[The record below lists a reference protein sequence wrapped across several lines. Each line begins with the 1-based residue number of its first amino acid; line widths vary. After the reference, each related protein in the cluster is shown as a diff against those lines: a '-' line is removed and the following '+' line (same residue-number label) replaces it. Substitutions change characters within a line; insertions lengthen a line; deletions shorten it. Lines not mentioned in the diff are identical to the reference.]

1 MLNRIVKV
9 LVFLSITLCAAIPA
23 MAAKVGGEFLVNAKA
38 RNSSIAPLP
47 GGGFV
52 VVWQTDTPDYP
63 IFGQRYDK
71 NAVKLGPRLEVT
83 PTSPEST
90 GPVVAALDGGGFV
103 VTWAAPDKSGLGV
116 WVQRFNAN
124 GAKPG
129 PKIRANTT
137 TAEDQFWPTAAGLE
151 NGTFVVTWTSNNLGG
166 PVGDSSV
173 FAQRFN
179 ANGAKLGGEV
189 RVDTTFSIPSAA
201 HEFPSVAALAS
212 GGYVIV
218 YLGYN
223 GTYARLFDAS
233 GAPLGNDFRVNLA
246 VESLSQHPVVAGLKN
261 GGFVVIRA
269 VFVLASSSADIY
281 GQRFGAAGDRVGV
294 DFRVNVAT
302 ASNQLDPAVA
312 ALSNGGFVVTY
323 SEDAL
328 DLCKGRLYNAR
339 GIANGGNFT
348 ANTAPIPIDVQSS
361 VAPQP
366 GGAFVVTYQSSAT
379 SGIFIVRGQ
388 RFDGN

>member
-1 MLNRIVKV
+1 MLYRIIKV
-9 LVFLSITLCAAIPA
+9 LGILSMLLCIGGPA

-38 RNSSIAPLP
+38 RNSSIAPMP

-52 VVWQTDTPDYP
+52 VVWQADTPDFA

-71 NAVKLGPRLEVT
+71 NANKTGPRLDVTPSSPEVT
-83 PTSPEST
+83 APA
-90 GPVVAALDGGGFV
+90 VAALDGGGFV
-103 VTWAAPDKSGLGV
+103 VTWAAPDQSGLGV

-124 GAKPG
+124 GAKLG
-129 PKIRANTT
+129 PKFRANTT
-137 TAEDQFWPTAAGLE
+137 TAEDQLWPSAAGLE

-166 PVGDSSV
+166 PVGDSNV
-173 FAQRFN
+173 FVQRFN

-189 RVDTTFSIPSAA
+189 RVDTTFPIAGA
-201 HEFPSVAALAS
+201 FHEFPSAAALAS

-218 YLGYN
+218 YRGYN
-223 GTYARLFDAS
+223 GTYARLFTAN

-246 VESLSQHPVVAGLKN
+246 NESLSTHPVVAGLKN
-261 GGFVVIRA
+261 GGFVVIRE
-269 VFVLASSSADIY
+269 VLILVNSETDIY
-281 GQRFGAAGDRVGV
+281 GQRFDAAGGRLGD

-302 ASNQLDPAVA
+302 AFNQLDPAVA

-328 DLCKGRLYNAR
+328 DLCKGRLYK
-339 GIANGGNFT
+339 ANGGAVGGNFT
-348 ANTAPIPIDVQSS
+348 ANTAAIQIDARSA

-379 SGIFIVRGQ
+379 SGIFIVRGP